1 LAIPIAI
8 LGSISL
14 CASRAIIVK
23 SPLALEQVP
32 SVRTAIFDKTGTLT
46 YGQPTLTKQIVA
58 PEFDPE
64 RVLSL
69 VASLEH
75 YSKHPLAHAIVAEAN
90 AQGIATYPASSLS
103 EVPGKGLIGSV
114 QGQRILV
121 TSRKKIHQ
129 QGVTGLEHLPESS
142 EGLECV
148 IAVDDRFAAV
158 YQMHDAPRSDSKA
171 FIDHLG
177 GNHRIGRT
185 MIVSGD
191 RDSEVRYLAQQVGID
206 EILSQQSPEQKLEIV
221 RRETAKA
228 KTLYVGDGIND
239 APAMMA
245 ASVGVAIG
253 NNTDVTAQAA
263 DVVLLDNKL
272 TKVDEFM
279 HIGRRMKTIAL
290 QSALGGMAL
299 STVAMGLAAFGYLS
313 PVSGAIVQ
321 ETIDVV
327 AVLNAMRAAW
337 PPRILSD
344 V

>member
-1 LAIPIAI
+1 
-8 LGSISL
+8 
-14 CASRAIIVK
+14 
-23 SPLALEQVP
+23 
-32 SVRTAIFDKTGTLT
+32 
-46 YGQPTLTKQIVA
+46 
-58 PEFDPE
+58 
-64 RVLSL
+64 
-69 VASLEH
+69 
-75 YSKHPLAHAIVAEAN
+75 
-90 AQGIATYPASSLS
+90 
-103 EVPGKGLIGSV
+103 
-114 QGQRILV
+114 
-121 TSRKKIHQ
+121 
-129 QGVTGLEHLPESS
+129 
-142 EGLECV
+142 
-148 IAVDDRFAAV
+148 
-158 YQMHDAPRSDSKA
+158 
-171 FIDHLG
+171 
-177 GNHRIGRT
+177 

-206 EILSQQSPEQKLEIV
+206 EILSQQCPEQKLEIV